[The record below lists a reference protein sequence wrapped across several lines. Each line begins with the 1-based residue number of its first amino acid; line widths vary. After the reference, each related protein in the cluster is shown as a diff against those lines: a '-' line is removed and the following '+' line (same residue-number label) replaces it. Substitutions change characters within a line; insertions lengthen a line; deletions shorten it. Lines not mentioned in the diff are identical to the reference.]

1 MTIILGDPGEIL
13 ISDEEEL
20 SEVFENYDYDNPE
33 QELNFDQDYHSE
45 DGGHIYESIEDEVGP
60 AADEAASPPP
70 DDDFDPTDTDFDEEL
85 PLEFFENDSLGG

>member
-1 MTIILGDPGEIL
+1 MTIGTTDEIL

-45 DGGHIYESIEDEVGP
+45 DGGHIYESIEDIVGP
-60 AADEAASPPP
+60 AADEAASPTP
-70 DDDFDPTDTDFDEEL
+70 DDAADPMDVDFDEDL
-85 PLEFFENDSLGG
+85 PLESFENDSLGG